1 MFIGCTSLT
10 RTPDIK
16 MENIWSGT
24 QSVMWDMFK
33 NCTSLETATVN
44 HMKQVNGNYGMG
56 YMFINCTSLKNVG
69 LKSLSSVYNRNG
81 LIQMLDGCSALEV
94 VDFSEATSV
103 PNLYYASTFQ
113 NTNSTF
119 KIVVPDALY
128 DQWIAASNW
137 SSYASHI
144 VKASE
149 YINN

>member
-1 MFIGCTSLT
+1 
-10 RTPDIK
+10 
-16 MENIWSGT
+16 
-24 QSVMWDMFK
+24 MWDMFK

-44 HMKQVNGNYGMG
+44 HMVQVNGNNGMA
-56 YMFINCTSLKNVG
+56 YMFIDCTSLKNVG
-69 LKSLSSVYNRNG
+69 LKSLSGVWNRYG
-81 LIQMLDGCSALEV
+81 LLQMLDGCSALEV

-119 KIVVPDALY
+119 KIVVPDELY
-128 DQWIAASNW
+128 DQWIVASNW
-137 SSYASHI
+137 SNFASQI